1 MSNSNVL
8 PFKKT
13 SRLESLKKVLAE
25 EGLYHSD
32 LLDSGYDNIDAKYI
46 IVFLD
51 EPELN
56 EEDDAIVDNL
66 TPTLLVTEV
75 KGYGYHVSL
84 NLQSIAY
91 GKGADFSKE
100 EALALI
106 NVRYNDIKDA
116 KTLQIDEVN
125 YKIFKVKVVESEDTI
140 NLNMQLTLPMSM
152 NINLKVADLALAIKN
167 STIFKIA

>member
-1 MSNSNVL
+1 MNG
-8 PFKKT
+8 
-13 SRLESLKKVLAE
+13 ES
-25 EGLYHSD
+25 
-32 LLDSGYDNIDAKYI
+32 
-46 IVFLD
+46 
-51 EPELN
+51 
-56 EEDDAIVDNL
+56 DAIVDNL
-66 TPTLLVTEV
+66 TLTLLVTEV
-75 KGYGYHVSL
+75 KGYDYHVSL

-140 NLNMQLTLPMSM
+140 NLNMQLALPMSM
-152 NINLKVADLALAIKN
+152 NINLKVADLALVIKN
-167 STIFKIA
+167 STILKIA